1 MNLSER
7 DFPTPGIVVRALVE
21 MKDQEKKEALDFPLL
36 MRENGTVNTRRIS
49 GSSVRQ
55 HS

>member
-21 MKDQEKKEALDFPLL
+21 MKDQEKKEPLAVGFPKVGRDQLASSAGPPSGNV
-36 MRENGTVNTRRIS
+36 EN
-49 GSSVRQ
+49 
-55 HS
+55 